1 MSVERGVAGGYGRS
15 IVDRLQGVAPAFNQQ
30 SRVLQCHM
38 VALNGNIDKV
48 VDISTEGIDGITC
61 VTLPLRK
68 NVRSE
73 VERAGVPT
81 REFATI
87 LICR

>member
-1 MSVERGVAGGYGRS
+1 
-15 IVDRLQGVAPAFNQQ
+15 
-30 SRVLQCHM
+30 M